1 MIVLIDGHPS
11 LNIEFYIRK
20 LIDDNIG
27 ISHLINKK
35 NLNKSKSNIDDL
47 LNINKCCNKFEF
59 ELDTNEIYLHN
70 ISPYSYRYLY
80 SNSNSNSNS
89 NANSNAIDNGII
101 DNMMSYLWKP
111 DIIIYL
117 FTSSINTNDEI
128 NLKYD
133 IVYDDMICN
142 YAIYKIN
149 CDDEPHIIYASICS
163 IIKNNLIK

>member
-11 LNIEFYIRK
+11 LNVEFYIRK

-27 ISHLINKK
+27 ISHMINKK
-35 NLNKSKSNIDDL
+35 NLNITNPSLISNINNL
-47 LNINKCCNKFEF
+47 LSINKCCNMINN
-59 ELDTNEIYLHN
+59 NEVYLHN
-70 ISPYSYRYLY
+70 ISPYTYKNFYCKT
-80 SNSNSNSNS
+80 NDT
-89 NANSNAIDNGII
+89 IEKMFI
-101 DNMMSYLWKP
+101 YLWKP

-142 YAIYKIN
+142 HSLYKIN
-149 CDDEPHIIYASICS
+149 CDDEPHIIYSTICS

>member
-27 ISHLINKK
+27 ISHMINKK
-35 NLNKSKSNIDDL
+35 NLNTSKSNVDNL
-47 LNINKCCNKFEF
+47 LSINKCCNIYLSK
-59 ELDTNEIYLHN
+59 LDGNEIYLHN
-70 ISPYSYRYLY
+70 ISPYSYRHLY
-80 SNSNSNSNS
+80 CKL
-89 NANSNAIDNGII
+89 DNNNVI
-101 DNMMSYLWKP
+101 DNMITYLWKP

-117 FTSSINTNDEI
+117 FTSSINTNDET

-163 IIKNNLIK
+163 IIKNNLIN